1 MSISQCIY
9 VSNPQYEVRYAYYK
23 SQHLLLSTLGK
34 GKAKSTLSAQ
44 IPPILLQVIRKR
56 NVEMHNCFGISSE
69 IHLKWGGELIK

>member
-44 IPPILLQVIRKR
+44 IPPITP
-56 NVEMHNCFGISSE
+56 SD
-69 IHLKWGGELIK
+69 

>member
-9 VSNPQYEVRYAYYK
+9 VSNTQYEVRYACYK

-34 GKAKSTLSAQ
+34 GMAKSTLSAQ
-44 IPPILLQVIRKR
+44 IVQWWEKVIRKR

-69 IHLKWGGELIK
+69 IYLKWGGELIK